1 MTTYCEHGRPASGGL
16 LNCLQCD
23 QRKLAAM
30 RARAPLK
37 PRAPQN
43 PCDLGL
49 FSDDARQLDLVTL
62 TKGTPPCSTTT
73 AHPEPAGSAENAP
86 TPPSSSNTEPEPTLT
101 PNASSTITA
110 IPKRSRRGS
119 NANWRPGSSITP
131 GRRDFAE
138 SMQAA
143 KDAEFHRVQRGL
155 AGGTAREVQYA
166 PLESDERAWELAMLW
181 LKDAIESPAKPY
193 ESELMTADDWEAL

>member
-1 MTTYCEHGRPASGGL
+1 MTTYCEHGRPATGGL

-62 TKGTPPCSTTT
+62 SKETPPCSTPTK
-73 AHPEPAGSAENAP
+73 HPEPAGSAASAP
-86 TPPSSSNTEPEPTLT
+86 IPPSSSITAEVPTPT
-101 PNASSTITA
+101 PPVSSITTATPKSSRHTSASS
-110 IPKRSRRGS
+110 
-119 NANWRPGSSITP
+119 WRPGSSITA
-131 GRRDFAE
+131 GRRDFVE
-138 SMQAA
+138 HMQAA
-143 KDAEFHRVQRGL
+143 KDAEFQRVQRGL

-166 PLESDERAWELAMLW
+166 PLEPDDRTWELALLW
-181 LKDAIESPAKPY
+181 IKDALEPPAKPY
-193 ESELMTADDWEAL
+193 ESELMTADDWESF